1 MLINN
6 QKKLPLLIYLF
17 FWMWAIYAQTD
28 SLAVAEY
35 TVKEVPNVQLEDASQ
50 YTTDPQRALSEEA
63 RAHINSLAAGLRSD
77 TGVELAVVILPR
89 ISYDYADAR
98 EFANLLFNHWGIGQK
113 GKDNGLLFLLLTDPE
128 QREIVFEVGYGLE
141 ENLPDGL
148 CKLIQTKKMIPLM
161 KDGDYGAGMIAG
173 IEEVEQILKGSS
185 EVKALYEEE
194 QKQEKQENLMIG
206 VGFLALIVFLNIWGR
221 KEFRKSLENIRT
233 NNHKNGYKK
242 LVEIEKKG
250 FNLGCLI
257 LLIFF
262 LPIAIMFAP
271 LLISWARNT
280 KRLRKQIKEEL
291 ECEEC
296 NSVNTTELVRTK
308 EEVMANY
315 LLTTY
320 TFRCR
325 NCGHVHTETEKQ
337 SNRSRSGFASSGGSR
352 SSWGGSSGGSWGGGR
367 SGGGGASTRF

>member
-28 SLAVAEY
+28 SLTVAEY

-50 YTTDPQRALSEEA
+50 YTTDPKRALSEEA

-173 IEEVEQILKGSS
+173 IEEVAQILKGSS

-194 QKQEKQENLMIG
+194 QKQEKQENL
-206 VGFLALIVFLNIWGR
+206 
-221 KEFRKSLENIRT
+221 
-233 NNHKNGYKK
+233 
-242 LVEIEKKG
+242 
-250 FNLGCLI
+250 
-257 LLIFF
+257 
-262 LPIAIMFAP
+262 
-271 LLISWARNT
+271 
-280 KRLRKQIKEEL
+280 
-291 ECEEC
+291 
-296 NSVNTTELVRTK
+296 
-308 EEVMANY
+308 
-315 LLTTY
+315 
-320 TFRCR
+320 
-325 NCGHVHTETEKQ
+325 
-337 SNRSRSGFASSGGSR
+337 
-352 SSWGGSSGGSWGGGR
+352 
-367 SGGGGASTRF
+367 